1 MSPTGEFDF
10 LTRLRRQVK
19 QQNTPNA
26 LLSGIGDDAAV
37 FRAPAYH
44 DTLIS
49 TDLLVEEIDF
59 RLDWITPSQLGH
71 KALAVSL
78 SDIAAM
84 GGRPRWSLVSLG
96 VPAKLW
102 RTKFKEQFYRGYL
115 SLADQFGVTLVG
127 GDLSRTPE
135 KVVVDSIMLGE
146 AARGRSIK
154 RSGAQ
159 AGDAVFVTGTLGG
172 SAGGL
177 KLLAEIKSSQKKQAS
192 YRALIAKHLLPTP
205 RVDWGLLLS
214 KHKLASA
221 MIDLS
226 DGISS
231 DLHHLCRD
239 SGVGARIDSSLL
251 PLHPNLPLAAQNYD
265 ESLAL
270 ALDGGEDYEL
280 LFTVHSR
287 QLSRLPAELN
297 GVPVTRIGEIT
308 ENQKGVKIKIGGK
321 WKTLK
326 AAGYRHF

>member
-10 LTRLRRQVK
+10 LARLRRQVK
-19 QQNTPNA
+19 QQSTPRA

-37 FRAPAYH
+37 FHVPANC

-96 VPAKLW
+96 LPAKLW
-102 RTKFKEQFYRGYL
+102 RTRFKEQFYRGYL
-115 SLADQFGVTLVG
+115 SLAEQFGVTLIG
-127 GDLSRTPE
+127 GDLSRTPQ
-135 KVVVDSIMLGE
+135 KVVVDSIVLGE
-146 AARGRSIK
+146 TARGRSIK

-159 AGDAVFVTGTLGG
+159 AGDAIFVTGSLGG
-172 SAGGL
+172 SAAGL
-177 KLLAEIKSSQKKQAS
+177 KLLAERKSFQKKGAAYQ
-192 YRALIAKHLLPTP
+192 ALIAKHLLPAP
-205 RVDWGLLLS
+205 RVDWGLLLG
-214 KHKLASA
+214 KHNFASA

-231 DLHHLCRD
+231 DIHHLCLE
-239 SGVGARIDSSLL
+239 SGVGARIDASAL
-251 PLHPNLPLAAQNYD
+251 PLHPNLSLVAQNQD
-265 ESLAL
+265 VSL

-280 LFTVHSR
+280 LFTVRPR
-287 QLSRLPAELN
+287 QVSRLPAQLK

-308 ENQKGVKIKIGGK
+308 DKSMGVKIKVRGK
-321 WKTLK
+321 WKTIK